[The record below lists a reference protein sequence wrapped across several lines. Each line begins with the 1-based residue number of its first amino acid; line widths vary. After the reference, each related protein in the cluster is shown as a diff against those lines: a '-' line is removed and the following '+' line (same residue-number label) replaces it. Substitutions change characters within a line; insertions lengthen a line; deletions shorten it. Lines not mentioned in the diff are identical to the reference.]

1 MPALVEA
8 RESLNYWETRLQ
20 TLPKTAVRKRREAR
34 EMAARCRERVVE
46 AERAEYGAGFL
57 GAVFMAMAERRLPSH
72 TTRQIV
78 RVGKG
83 AAILAATAVASMV
96 LLTIIAFVVLCL
108 AIGGDVL
115 LRGAAPR

>member
-34 EMAARCRERVVE
+34 EMAARCRARVAE
-46 AERAEYGAGFL
+46 AERAEYGAGLL
-57 GAVFMAMAERRLPSH
+57 GAIFMAMAERRLP
-72 TTRQIV
+72 TTTSRQIM

-83 AAILAATAVASMV
+83 AAIVVAGAVATMV
-96 LLTIIAFVVLCL
+96 LLTVIAFAILL
-108 AIGGDVL
+108 ALIF
-115 LRGAAPR
+115 

>member
-8 RESLNYWETRLQ
+8 RESLSYWETRLQ
-20 TLPKTAVRKRREAR
+20 TLPRTAVRRRREAR
-34 EMAARCRERVVE
+34 AMVDRWRARVSE

-57 GAVFMAMAERRLPSH
+57 GAVFLAMAERRLPTH

-83 AAILAATAVASMV
+83 AAIVAATTVISMV
-96 LLTIIAFVVLCL
+96 LLTIIAF
-108 AIGGDVL
+108 AVL
-115 LRGAAPR
+115 LALIF

>member
-8 RESLNYWETRLQ
+8 RESLSYWENRLH
-20 TLPKTAVRKRREAR
+20 TLPRRSVRARREAR
-34 EMAARCRERVVE
+34 EMAARWRDRVME

-57 GAVFMAMAERRLPSH
+57 GAVFQLMAERRLPAQ

-83 AAILAATAVASMV
+83 AAIVAATTVISMILLTVIAFAV
-96 LLTIIAFVVLCL
+96 LLALIF
-108 AIGGDVL
+108 
-115 LRGAAPR
+115 

>member
-34 EMAARCRERVVE
+34 EMAARCRARVAE
-46 AERAEYGAGFL
+46 AERAEYGAGVL
-57 GAVFMAMAERRLPSH
+57 GAIFMAMAERRLPSQ

-83 AAILAATAVASMV
+83 AAMLAATAVASMV
-96 LLTIIAFVVLCL
+96 LLTIIAFVVLL
-108 AIGGDVL
+108 ALIF
-115 LRGAAPR
+115 

>member
-57 GAVFMAMAERRLPSH
+57 GAVFMAMAERRLPSQ

-83 AAILAATAVASMV
+83 AAIARRDR
-96 LLTIIAFVVLCL
+96 
-108 AIGGDVL
+108 GGVD
-115 LRGAAPR
+115 GAAHHHRLRALLARG

>member
-46 AERAEYGAGFL
+46 AERAEYGAGVL
-57 GAVFMAMAERRLPSH
+57 GAIFMAMAERRLPSH

-78 RVGKG
+78 RAGKG
-83 AAILAATAVASMV
+83 AAILATTAVASMV
-96 LLTIIAFVVLCL
+96 LLTIIAFL
-108 AIGGDVL
+108 VL
-115 LRGAAPR
+115 LALIF